1 MIKQTNHTPK
11 INKEEVFFIA
21 TKYKSNPTMVDFFT
35 RSGKKVPQDIV
46 EKKRTKDGVKFFA
59 ML

>member
-1 MIKQTNHTPK
+1 MNKVITNTAKIKK
-11 INKEEVFFIA
+11 EVFFIA
-21 TKYKSNPTMVDFFT
+21 TKYKGNPTIVDFYT

-46 EKKRTKDGVKFFA
+46 EKERTKDGVKFFA